1 MLYINHIF
9 QQNFFKKIH
18 RKEARLSL
26 PEMWGRELRNWMKV
40 VKTYKPPV
48 ISQFIR
54 SMVDDTNNFV
64 WEQMTTTLNMTISSQ
79 CMEMSNHYPLH
90 PKLT

>member
-1 MLYINHIF
+1 MPKLLCCIPETNTVLYINHIF

-48 ISQFIR
+48 IR
-54 SMVDDTNNFV
+54 
-64 WEQMTTTLNMTISSQ
+64 
-79 CMEMSNHYPLH
+79 
-90 PKLT
+90 

>member
-1 MLYINHIF
+1 
-9 QQNFFKKIH
+9 
-18 RKEARLSL
+18 
-26 PEMWGRELRNWMKV
+26 
-40 VKTYKPPV
+40 
-48 ISQFIR
+48 
-54 SMVDDTNNFV
+54 MVDDTNNFV